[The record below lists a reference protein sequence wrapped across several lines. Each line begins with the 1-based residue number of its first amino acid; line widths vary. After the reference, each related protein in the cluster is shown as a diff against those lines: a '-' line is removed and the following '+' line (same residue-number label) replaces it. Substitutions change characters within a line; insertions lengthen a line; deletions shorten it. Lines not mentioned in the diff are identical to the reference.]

1 MAFRK
6 PRLPKQVTSST
17 KKLQAI
23 IDQQQQELNE
33 LRKQVTTIK
42 SEQTAALKEAQAL
55 THLGSWQWDVA
66 TNDISWSDE
75 LYRIYGLK
83 PQEREIGF
91 EEFISLIHP
100 EDQERV
106 QGVIGAAFSSGKPFD
121 FEHRI
126 ILPNKRQRI
135 LHGMG
140 KVITDKDGKPARM
153 LGTSQDITEQKVAEL
168 ALQQSDQRFR
178 TVTRATHDLVYDL
191 NLHDGTIWFNEVLH
205 SNYGYGTSL
214 AENTLEWW
222 ASHVHPEDALRIE
235 LELNELLHSDQP
247 TWHSEYRFQK
257 ADGDYITIRNR
268 AFVLRDSTGE
278 PMRII
283 GSMLDITKQK
293 QLDRAKDEF
302 ISLVS
307 HQLRTPLTTIRLLSE
322 MLVGGFVGDITAEQ
336 KEHTTKITNAS
347 IRLIKLVSDILNI
360 SRAELDRI
368 KIEPVPTD
376 VNQLIQT
383 YIDEQT
389 PMAEEKGTTITFK
402 PANLPLISLDP
413 IALGQIIQNLLGNAI
428 HYTKPAD
435 GHVDVSFTKKSN
447 GYILAVRDN
456 GIGIPRASAGHIFDR
471 FYRAPNTKKVEGE
484 GTGLGLY
491 LVKLIT
497 DTFGGSVWFDSKQ
510 DQGTTFY
517 VQIPLTGMQAKR
529 GDHNLY

>member
-1 MAFRK
+1 MALRK
-6 PRLPKQVTSST
+6 PRLSKRASEPAD
-17 KKLQAI
+17 LQAVV
-23 IDQQQQELNE
+23 DQQQKELDE

-66 TNDISWSDE
+66 TNEISWSDE

-100 EDQERV
+100 EDQEHV
-106 QGVIGAAFSSGKPFD
+106 QGVIGAAFSSGQPFD

-135 LHGMG
+135 LHGLG
-140 KVITDKDGKPARM
+140 KVITDKDGKPVRM

-168 ALQQSDQRFR
+168 ELQQSDQRFR

-191 NLHDGTIWFNEVLH
+191 NLHDGTIWFNEVLS
-205 SNYGYGTSL
+205 SNYGYDKSQ
-214 AENTLEWW
+214 ANNTLEWW

-235 LELNELLHSDQP
+235 LELSGLLQSDEA

-257 ADGDYITIRNR
+257 ADDSYTTIRNR
-268 AFVLRDSTGE
+268 AFVLRDSRGDPT
-278 PMRII
+278 RII

-322 MLVGGFVGDITAEQ
+322 MLVGGFVGDITDEQ
-336 KEHTTKITNAS
+336 KEHTAKITNAS

-383 YIDEQT
+383 YIDEQH
-389 PMAEEKGTTITFK
+389 PFAQEKGTVISFK
-402 PANLPLISLDP
+402 PIKLPMISLDP
-413 IALGQIIQNLLGNAI
+413 IALGQIIQNLLGNAV
-428 HYTKPAD
+428 HYTKPTG
-435 GHVDVSFTKKSN
+435 GHVKVSFTKQSN
-447 GYILAVRDN
+447 GYILCVEDD

-497 DTFGGSVWFDSKQ
+497 DTFGGQVWFESKA
-510 DQGTTFY
+510 DHGTTFY
-517 VQIPLTGMQAKR
+517 VQIPLTGMQAKG